1 MTESYSLPNRHFELD
16 QCVNFLESKNSAAQL
31 EHAAISRYKTLVSSG
46 PDTELL
52 RFQSSLQA
60 HDVKKILIYLRSFDI
75 CDLADCERISNPHL
89 FPTSELMV
97 AELVTVIST
106 KDPHAFWYFVHAVKK
121 FRGRK
126 GLFEF
131 FHGNINC
138 CVCEEVLAKEKEI
151 DETLSLVLSLS
162 EAKES
167 IFCKL
172 IFKIKFSVR
181 EDIKKEVKRLGTI
194 AKGRLGEFRR
204 EVGQPLGKY
213 YRSIVKKVFE
223 NYESMPLNEQRPSTD
238 NGKVDVVISMPS
250 DPLEKPKEDSAE
262 SPRYEDASEPAVPDE
277 EAGYKRSFKPK
288 RGGSA
293 LSKFDVVEGRKKF
306 IAFLCVSCVTLY
318 SYGVDSLIK
327 LF

>member
-1 MTESYSLPNRHFELD
+1 MAESYSLSNRHFELD

-131 FHGNINC
+131 SHGNINC
-138 CVCEEVLAKEKEI
+138 C
-151 DETLSLVLSLS
+151 
-162 EAKES
+162 
-167 IFCKL
+167 
-172 IFKIKFSVR
+172 
-181 EDIKKEVKRLGTI
+181 
-194 AKGRLGEFRR
+194 GE
-204 EVGQPLGKY
+204 
-213 YRSIVKKVFE
+213 
-223 NYESMPLNEQRPSTD
+223 LN
-238 NGKVDVVISMPS
+238 
-250 DPLEKPKEDSAE
+250 
-262 SPRYEDASEPAVPDE
+262 
-277 EAGYKRSFKPK
+277 
-288 RGGSA
+288 
-293 LSKFDVVEGRKKF
+293 
-306 IAFLCVSCVTLY
+306 
-318 SYGVDSLIK
+318 
-327 LF
+327 